1 MNLSVPGATLTPG
14 PEYAVLIN
22 GDLDIIDV
30 HDHTTG
36 KGVAIPSGG
45 ININADLQFNSFN
58 ATLLRSTRFV
68 AQGSPLALATD
79 LGCVYVSGVDLYYN
93 DVNGNQV
100 RITQS
105 GGVAGSPG
113 SISGLSSPASA
124 TYNSGTQT
132 FVWQS
137 NTSIAANMDFGSA
150 VLRNLSPNSTFGLTL
165 SPPVL
170 GSNYTI
176 TLPSLPVATS
186 FMQMDTSGNVSAVVP
201 LANGI
206 TRSMQAAVGQQV
218 SATTGITAWNASGSI
233 SVYQTVGSLSVSL
246 TTTGRPVILGMQC
259 SGSGS
264 FSGFISVTA
273 SSGQNA
279 SIMDLQYLRGSTALG
294 PVTTFYT
301 GSINQPPSCYNYL
314 DVIGAGTYT
323 YTVQVKSQIS
333 CPIQFTNVTLYAYEL

>member
-1 MNLSVPGATLTPG
+1 MNLVVPSATITDG
-14 PEYAVLIN
+14 PEYALNIN
-22 GDLDIIDV
+22 GDLGVIDA
-30 HDHTTG
+30 HDHTVG

-45 ININADLQFNSFN
+45 INVNADFPFNSFN

-68 AQGSPLALATD
+68 AQGAPISLPTD
-79 LGCVYVSGVDLYYN
+79 LGCTYVSGVDLYYN

-137 NTSIAANMDFGSA
+137 NTNIAANMDFGSA
-150 VLRNLSPNSTFGLTL
+150 ILRNLSPNSTFGLTL

-170 GSNYTI
+170 GANYTV
-176 TLPSLPVATS
+176 TLPSLPGANS
-186 FMQMDTSGNVSAVVP
+186 FMQMDTSGTLSASIP

-206 TRSMQAAVGQQV
+206 TRSNLAAVGQQL
-218 SATTGITAWNASGSI
+218 SATTGVLAWSSTGST
-233 SVYQTVGSLSVSL
+233 SYETVGSLSVNI
-246 TTTGRPVILGMQC
+246 TTSGRPVVLGMQT

-264 FSGFISVTA
+264 VAGFIAITA
-273 SSGQNA
+273 STTQNA
-279 SIMDLQYLRGSTALG
+279 SLMDLQFTRGGSGLNPTAVQLTNT
-294 PVTTFYT
+294 VVF
-301 GSINQPPSCYNYL
+301 PPSQFGYL

-323 YTVQVKSQIS
+323 YTVQVKSQIR